1 MWGHWWKEERKKRLG
16 GRVEMK
22 QGNRRKGIGIR
33 WKEKNV
39 IE

>member
-1 MWGHWWKEERKKRLG
+1 
-16 GRVEMK
+16 MK

-33 WKEKNV
+33 WGWDERRKEKNV